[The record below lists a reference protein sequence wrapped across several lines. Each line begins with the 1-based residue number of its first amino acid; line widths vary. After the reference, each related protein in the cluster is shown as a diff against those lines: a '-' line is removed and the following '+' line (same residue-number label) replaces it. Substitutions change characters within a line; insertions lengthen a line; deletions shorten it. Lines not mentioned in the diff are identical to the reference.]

1 MRSASHSWQPKK
13 NYHSKFRIKQ
23 LTPLESN
30 FRFRIH
36 EEKKKRISFP
46 MSNPRFQEPNSPV
59 EKIKTPGPAK

>member
-1 MRSASHSWQPKK
+1 MIIL
-13 NYHSKFRIKQ
+13 N
-23 LTPLESN
+23 LESN
-30 FRFRIH
+30 SYLLLNLIFLFRIH